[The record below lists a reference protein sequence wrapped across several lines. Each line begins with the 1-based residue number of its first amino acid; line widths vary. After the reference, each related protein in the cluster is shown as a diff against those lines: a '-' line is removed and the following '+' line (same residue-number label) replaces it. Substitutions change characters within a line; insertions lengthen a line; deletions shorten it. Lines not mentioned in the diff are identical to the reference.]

1 MREYPYS
8 FIIPPLYG
16 KVYLA
21 RYFSR
26 KMHFAPQATV
36 AQLAVQ
42 PIRNRQVMGSNPI
55 GGSHKEPLYGVSF
68 FCLHNCNL
76 RAKKQTGRAA
86 AIFHVKSNRT
96 FDETM
101 RKIKLHPVFRKQDP
115 FAEVRVA
122 IAAVLFTAF
131 IATTTLALL
140 DINRSFMVGLSV
152 IYIASAALTYAG
164 YTIIGSWGALTSSMA
179 ILSYLFF
186 ANNGIR
192 DTVVAGLL
200 VALVAAGLLAG
211 KTGTLIVGS
220 LIILEIGIYS
230 ALESHGRIA
239 NQFSAYNTPSDYFT
253 LSLMVGMITVLQWL
267 IIGRLSKSIQNAE
280 AELEKS
286 KKFQQQAREAEARY
300 KDLVEKIP
308 LVIYMCEPG
317 VDGRWHYVSPQIFD
331 LTGYTPQEWMD
342 DPILWYSR
350 VHPDDRGQVLESEEL
365 ALAEGRMPK
374 LEYRLIARD
383 GKMRWVDDRGIL
395 LVNADQQIVQGFIF
409 DVTSRKLAE
418 EQLTKR
424 LAELQAVHGVGETL
438 IRSGTLYK
446 LFFDT
451 GEQIRLAFNANN
463 VLIAIHD
470 PATNLIHFPYDFQD
484 GALQRDV
491 PIRFG
496 EGMTTRIMEAKKPLF
511 IDRDWA
517 EKTAALGAI
526 YTSKTPIKSSLSVPI
541 MTDEQVMGVI
551 TLESTQREA
560 AFSEMDTRPILTIAA
575 TLAVAIEKTRLQD
588 SIRKEAEIQE
598 KLIRELEAKNEELER
613 FTYTASHDLKSPL
626 ITIRG
631 FLGYLEKD
639 ARSGNFERLNT
650 DLQRISDA
658 ADTMQRLLS
667 ELLELSRVGR
677 VASEKQDAPLDAI
690 VAEGLRRVE
699 GQMEARKVQVRVGGG
714 FPVVNVDR
722 ERIIEVVQNLVDNAV
737 KFMGSQPEPVIE
749 INFIEQDGRPVF
761 YVRDN
766 GMGIKKEFHKRI
778 FGLFD
783 KLSSETEGTGV
794 GLALVKRIVE
804 VHGGSIW
811 VDSEEGRGATFYF
824 TLG

>member
-1 MREYPYS
+1 
-8 FIIPPLYG
+8 
-16 KVYLA
+16 
-21 RYFSR
+21 
-26 KMHFAPQATV
+26 
-36 AQLAVQ
+36 
-42 PIRNRQVMGSNPI
+42 
-55 GGSHKEPLYGVSF
+55 
-68 FCLHNCNL
+68 
-76 RAKKQTGRAA
+76 
-86 AIFHVKSNRT
+86 
-96 FDETM
+96 M

-164 YTIIGSWGALTSSMA
+164 YTIIGSGGALTSSMA